1 MAHRERFENTP
12 REPEQLEAA
21 LDHLFRP
28 LCFAVENPGAIA
40 PAEMDDWLRMAAAER
55 DRQGDYGA
63 ARMLDALA
71 VQADD
76 ND

>member
-1 MAHRERFENTP
+1 MTDTTRD
-12 REPEQLEAA
+12 PEQLEAA
-21 LDHLFRP
+21 LDHLFRL

-40 PAEMDDWLRMAAAER
+40 PAEMGNWLRMAADER

-71 VQADD
+71 AQADD

>member
-1 MAHRERFENTP
+1 MTETTRD
-12 REPEQLEAA
+12 PEQLGAA
-21 LDHLFRP
+21 LDHLFRL
-28 LCFAVENPGAIA
+28 LCFTVEHPGAIE
-40 PAEMDDWLRMAAAER
+40 PDELGNWLRVAAGER

-71 VQADD
+71 AQADD